1 MFKNLY
7 ISNPQYWE
15 KYLNQPPAPKKRKQR
30 GTGIYKRAYMSPVS
44 DDFIQHVS
52 PVTAEVDRAKS
63 RLEEKMK
70 DGEPHM
76 PLKRKSVD
84 EMDEDEPHIPLQRGR
99 LRRGFPL

>member
-7 ISNPQYWE
+7 IPNPQHLE
-15 KYLNQPPAPKKRKQR
+15 KYLNQPQQKGA
-30 GTGIYKRAYMSPVS
+30 GIHRRAYMNPVS

-63 RLEEKMK
+63 RLEEKIK

-76 PLKRKSVD
+76 PLKRTSV
-84 EMDEDEPHIPLQRGR
+84 EKMDEEELHIPLQR
-99 LRRGFPL
+99 

>member
-7 ISNPQYWE
+7 ISNPEYWE
-15 KYLNQPPAPKKRKQR
+15 KYLNQPPKPRKRKQR
-30 GTGIYKRAYMSPVS
+30 GGGLYRRVHMRPVS

-76 PLKRKSVD
+76 PLKRKSM
-84 EMDEDEPHIPLQRGR
+84 EKMDEEEYHIPLKRGR

>member
-1 MFKNLY
+1 
-7 ISNPQYWE
+7 
-15 KYLNQPPAPKKRKQR
+15 
-30 GTGIYKRAYMSPVS
+30 MSPVS

-52 PVTAEVDRAKS
+52 PATAEVDRAKS

-76 PLKRKSVD
+76 PLKRNSVD
-84 EMDEDEPHIPLQRGR
+84 VMEEDEPHIPLQRGR

>member
-1 MFKNLY
+1 MN
-7 ISNPQYWE
+7 
-15 KYLNQPPAPKKRKQR
+15 
-30 GTGIYKRAYMSPVS
+30 PVS

-76 PLKRKSVD
+76 PLRTKSTSMQK
-84 EMDEDEPHIPLQRGR
+84 MDEKEPHIPLQRGR